1 MITAHAFPV
10 ATADSPVD
18 SRFFLAPVAG
28 AGWLAGILL
37 AGLISWSAPVWLGL
51 ALPLLAAA
59 VIYWRRGRVG
69 LALAACGALALGGA
83 RWAAAQPAA
92 GPGYLSHYVGLTGVT
107 ALGSVVEEPAIRDT
121 NSQLR
126 VAVAELAADGQTQPV
141 EGVLLVET
149 GRFPAYGYGDEVRL
163 TGDLLALDSVNDTDY
178 AAYLVGEGIAAV
190 MRYPG
195 VERLDTGGESAVRRA
210 LYAIKDR
217 GREVIQTTLPEPH
230 AALLTGILLGDSSGL
245 PRQLRDDFRKTGM
258 THIIAI
264 SGFNVAVIIALL
276 DQLAA
281 PLLPRRTAAMAIM
294 LFIGLY
300 AVLVGAGA
308 SVVRAALMG
317 VVYLIGLRLLGRPT
331 LAVSGLFVAAFLM
344 TLADPHTLRNVGFQL
359 SFAATLGLMLYAGP
373 WGGGLDRR
381 LAVFL
386 APETRGRVLGF
397 LREIVLVT
405 LAAQVL
411 VLPLLAYHF
420 GQISLAS
427 LPANVFIVPAQTGLM
442 TAGGVT
448 LLLGLAWPGA
458 GQLTAWVAWLF
469 LEYTI
474 EAVRLAARLPLAS
487 VPWGLSG
494 VGLAAIYALIA
505 LLTVAAKAGPSR
517 RREAVASLRLSRP
530 VLAVLAGVA
539 IVIVGFALWAS
550 GRPDGRLHVAFLDV
564 GQGDAIFIQTPNGRQ
579 LLVDGGRYPSVALE
593 QLGRQM
599 PFWDRSLDL
608 ALATHPDDDHVAGLV
623 EVVERYRVSR
633 LLTNGAAAGEDPAYD
648 ALLAAAEGDSVPIHA
663 VQTGEAIVLDEGV
676 RLEIVHAGGAA
687 DAPNDA
693 SAVVLLTYGEFSL
706 LLTGDAGTEAETAM
720 LQSGQPIAADVLKA
734 GHHGAN
740 TSSSAPFL
748 AAVAPQV
755 VIISVGADNTYGHP
769 TPEMLARA
777 AEAGAVVLRTDELG
791 TIELTSDGQSL
802 WWTAE
807 HAPAAALP

>member
-1 MITAHAFPV
+1 MITAHASPV
-10 ATADSPVD
+10 TKDNSPVD
-18 SRFFLAPVAG
+18 SRIFLAPVAG
-28 AGWLAGILL
+28 AGWLAGIFL
-37 AGLISWSAPVWLGL
+37 AGFIPWIGLVWVAL
-51 ALPLLAAA
+51 ALPILAAA
-59 VIYWRRGRVG
+59 VVYWRRGRVG

-92 GPGYLSHYVGLTGVT
+92 GPGHLSHYVGLTGVT
-107 ALGSVVEEPAIRDT
+107 ALGRVADEPTTRDT
-121 NSQLR
+121 NIQLR
-126 VAVAELAADGQTQPV
+126 VAITELVTDGQTMPV
-141 EGVLLVET
+141 EGLLLVET
-149 GRFPAYGYGDEVRL
+149 GRFPAYQYGDEVNL
-163 TGDLLALDSVNDTDY
+163 AGDLLPLDAVDDADY
-178 AAYLVGEGIAAV
+178 AAYLSGEGITAL

-195 VERLDTGGESAVRRA
+195 VEQLSGGGGSPVRRA

-245 PRQLRDDFRKTGM
+245 PRTLRDDFRNTGM

-281 PLLPRRTAAMAIM
+281 PLLPRRTAAVIIM

-300 AVLVGAGA
+300 AVLVGASA
-308 SVVRAALMG
+308 SVVRAAIMG
-317 VVYLIGLRLLGRPT
+317 VAYLIGLRLLGRPS

-344 TLADPHTLRNVGFQL
+344 TLADPHTLWNVGFQL
-359 SFAATLGLMLYAGP
+359 SFAATLGLMLYAGS

-397 LREIVLVT
+397 LREVVLVT

-411 VLPLLAYHF
+411 TLPLLAYHF
-420 GQISLAS
+420 GQLSLAS

-458 GQLTAWVAWLF
+458 GHLTAWLAWLF

-474 EAVRLAARLPLAS
+474 EAVRLAARLPFAAL
-487 VPWGLSG
+487 PWELSG
-494 VGLAAIYALIA
+494 LGVAAIYGLIA
-505 LLTVAAKAGPSR
+505 VLTVAGRAGPHGR
-517 RREAVASLRLSRP
+517 HAVVGRLKVTRP
-530 VLAVLAGVA
+530 VLALLAGGVLVA
-539 IVIVGFALWAS
+539 VWLVLWSS

-579 LLVDGGRYPSVALE
+579 LLVDGGRYPSVALD

-633 LLTNGAAAGEDPAYD
+633 LLTNGAPAADDPGYD
-648 ALLAAAEGDSVPIHA
+648 ALLAAADADGVPIHVA
-663 VQTGEAIVLDEGV
+663 QTGEAIVLDEGV
-676 RLEIVHAGGAA
+676 RLEILHAGGAA

-693 SAVVLLTYGEFSL
+693 SVVLLLTYGDFSL
-706 LLTGDAGTEAETAM
+706 LLTGDAGTEAESAM
-720 LQSGQPIAADVLKA
+720 QQSGRPLTADVLKA

-755 VIISVGADNTYGHP
+755 VIISAGADNSYGHP
-769 TPEMLARA
+769 APEMLARA
-777 AEAGAVVLRTDELG
+777 AGVGAVVLRTDELG
-791 TIELTSDGQSL
+791 TIEVISDGREV
-802 WWTAE
+802 WWAAE
-807 HAPAAALP
+807 HGPGAELP